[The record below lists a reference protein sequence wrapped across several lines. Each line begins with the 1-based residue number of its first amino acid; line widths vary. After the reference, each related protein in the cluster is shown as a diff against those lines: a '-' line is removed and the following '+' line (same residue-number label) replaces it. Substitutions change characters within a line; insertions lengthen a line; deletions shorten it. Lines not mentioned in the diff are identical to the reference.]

1 MAAAEQP
8 DLSLR
13 FFDNREKYLQFVS
26 TCNEKQL
33 IARRVAMD
41 IRHLNPSP
49 PGLRVFDAGMGD
61 ATVLTRLMRHLH
73 QRYPTVPFLIA
84 GKEISQEDVRIGL
97 ERMGDRLSEHPQTV
111 LVITNMLYSEA
122 PTFTPGSPEK
132 MEKLNWL
139 EVAFEGTTAY
149 EFDEQI
155 RDLEPIVR
163 EWWKTVPSERTG
175 NPVYAAPSVIVIY
188 RKDQRW
194 PLEQIIPKKG
204 DPNVWY
210 DLILAAQ
217 PFRASQS
224 AVAKVK
230 NVLAPLAKSLA
241 PGGNMVVV
249 QSTGKDPGMEIIRT
263 LWPGEDP
270 FKTPRF
276 DLLRELRAQLGDSH
290 PDLRFLSYPDS
301 RAEFRY
307 ELQLQPEQTTN
318 NIGTSTLLAAWNA
331 ATYVAQT
338 DEQRLREVMG
348 TSGYLD
354 VTQNVL
360 HKYNGLWFNDESFIV
375 SRVPGE
381 AQA

>member
-1 MAAAEQP
+1 MAATEQP

-41 IRHLNPSP
+41 IRHLNPSH

-132 MEKLNWL
+132 MANLNWL

-163 EWWKTVPSERTG
+163 EWWETKPSERTG

-194 PLEQIIPKKG
+194 PLASVIPKKG

-217 PFRASQS
+217 PFRATQS
-224 AVAKVK
+224 ATAKVK

-241 PGGNMVVV
+241 PGGNMVIV

-276 DLLRELRAQLGDSH
+276 DLLRELRDQLGYSH

-307 ELQLQPEQTTN
+307 ELQLQPEQTTS

-348 TSGYLD
+348 SSEYLD
-354 VTQNVL
+354 VTQSVL

-375 SRVPGE
+375 SRVPNE
-381 AQA
+381 VSS

>member
-122 PTFTPGSPEK
+122 PTFTPGSPET

-139 EVAFEGTTAY
+139 AVAFEGTTAY
-149 EFDEQI
+149 EFD
-155 RDLEPIVR
+155 
-163 EWWKTVPSERTG
+163 
-175 NPVYAAPSVIVIY
+175 
-188 RKDQRW
+188 
-194 PLEQIIPKKG
+194 
-204 DPNVWY
+204 
-210 DLILAAQ
+210 
-217 PFRASQS
+217 
-224 AVAKVK
+224 
-230 NVLAPLAKSLA
+230 
-241 PGGNMVVV
+241 
-249 QSTGKDPGMEIIRT
+249 
-263 LWPGEDP
+263 
-270 FKTPRF
+270 
-276 DLLRELRAQLGDSH
+276 
-290 PDLRFLSYPDS
+290 
-301 RAEFRY
+301 
-307 ELQLQPEQTTN
+307 
-318 NIGTSTLLAAWNA
+318 
-331 ATYVAQT
+331 
-338 DEQRLREVMG
+338 
-348 TSGYLD
+348 
-354 VTQNVL
+354 
-360 HKYNGLWFNDESFIV
+360 
-375 SRVPGE
+375 
-381 AQA
+381 

>member
-1 MAAAEQP
+1 
-8 DLSLR
+8 
-13 FFDNREKYLQFVS
+13 
-26 TCNEKQL
+26 
-33 IARRVAMD
+33 MD

-97 ERMGDRLSEHPQTV
+97 ERMGDRFSEHPQTV

-139 EVAFEGTTAY
+139 EMAFDGTTAY

-155 RDLEPIVR
+155 RELEPIVR

-175 NPVYAAPSVIVIY
+175 NPVYAAPSVVVIY

-217 PFRASQS
+217 PFRATQP
-224 AVAKVK
+224 ATAKVK

-270 FKTPRF
+270 FQTPRF
-276 DLLRELRAQLGDSH
+276 DLLRELRIQLGDSH
-290 PDLRFLSYPDS
+290 PELHFLSYPDS

-381 AQA
+381 VHA